1 MKYEYLGLLDIFPII
16 ISSTLTIDQ
25 EERLINILR
34 LNSKMLGVVKAKIL
48 KWLDV
53 RIIYVISSIPWEMH
67 TISSY
72 GEHLQK
78 GHNATTI
85 DLGGRKF

>member
-25 EERLINILR
+25 EERLINILSNTR
-34 LNSKMLGVVKAKIL
+34 QPSIVKAKIL